1 MKKAIIS
8 LLLLFTINYTQ
19 ADINIIIPNNNYQ
32 HKVAICILN
41 PFNNIYAEIGINE
54 KISRQRV
61 KEKCEKSLGEDS
73 IFCRAKEAKCEYSW
87 LYIEK

>member
-19 ADINIIIPNNNYQ
+19 ADINIIIPNNN

-41 PFNNIYAEIGINE
+41 PFSNIYAEIGINE